1 MDGFLTLCQ
10 PFSGHFLLFRRY
22 PSQIPGVVISRGL
35 SPPVCIS
42 TWRSSITS
50 QSLVIYRQHE
60 WGKTLGLRSL
70 GYVTSCDTLLKTATM
85 MSLSCVQF
93 NFSVF
98 HERLWVFHYQKL
110 EATYFQSSHWCLTA
124 CILSS
129 VNSCWEVA
137 LNTLKYTANS
147 IHKRQTFCY
156 CQACKLR
163 NDSMIMC
170 LKHFFRLFSSY
181 TGSIL
186 TNLSLKLFFNTVVYS
201 WHDVWSDSSK
211 KKPETVEKFLFSS
224 WEFICGAVV
233 CVTRW

>member
-1 MDGFLTLCQ
+1 MSF
-10 PFSGHFLLFRRY
+10 
-22 PSQIPGVVISRGL
+22 
-35 SPPVCIS
+35 
-42 TWRSSITS
+42 
-50 QSLVIYRQHE
+50 
-60 WGKTLGLRSL
+60 
-70 GYVTSCDTLLKTATM
+70 
-85 MSLSCVQF
+85 SLSKTGSQAI
-93 NFSVF
+93 
-98 HERLWVFHYQKL
+98 L
-110 EATYFQSSHWCLTA
+110 TYFQSSHWCLTA

-211 KKPETVEKFLFSS
+211 KKPETVEKVFFSS
-224 WEFICGAVV
+224 WEFRHPHHSNTDCRGVFTAFHINS
-233 CVTRW
+233 